1 MNIVQINITYN
12 IGSTGR
18 IMKDLDEVIDTSGN
32 HGYMVS
38 AYGASN
44 SNAMSKLYSINN
56 SFSNTPAKINLLVS
70 RITGMMGYRHKR
82 ETQDIIKWI
91 ESKKP
96 DIVHLHNIH
105 GDWINLESLFAYL
118 QYKKI
123 PVVWTLHD
131 CWAFTGRCSHFENC
145 GCEKWKTGCYQ
156 CHNKKIYPI
165 TYFFDRSQKMWA
177 DKKKLF
183 TSINNLTIVT
193 PSDWLGKYVKQ
204 SFLSQYPVITIH
216 NGIDLTTFQP
226 RSNEEK
232 KQKLVGNKKMILGV
246 AGMWTERKGLYD
258 FYKLAELLGTDYQ
271 VVLVGLNSRQMESVP
286 KNIIGISRTNS
297 VIELSELYS
306 MADYYVNMTYLDN
319 YPTTNLEAQAC
330 GTPTITYRTGGSP
343 ESVDA
348 DCIIDQ
354 GDVEAVLR
362 IIQQDGKKTL
372 EYYRGKALDNFGA
385 DKCFSSYLEL
395 YKSVLNAD
403 NTEGLRC

>member
-1 MNIVQINITYN
+1 MNIVQINASYN

-18 IMKDLDEVIDTSGN
+18 IMKDLDAVIDTNGN

-44 SNAMSKLYSINN
+44 SDISSKLYSINN
-56 SFSNTPAKINLLVS
+56 SSSNTPVKINLLVS
-70 RITGMMGYRHKR
+70 RITGVMGYRHKR
-82 ETQDIIKWI
+82 ETQDIIEWI

-105 GDWINLESLFAYL
+105 GDWINLETLFSFL
-118 QYKKI
+118 QRKKI

-165 TYFFDRSQKMWA
+165 TYFIDRSQKMWA

-204 SFLSQYPVITIH
+204 SFLANYPVITIH
-216 NGIDLTTFQP
+216 NGIDLSTFQP
-226 RSNEEK
+226 RLTGDK
-232 KQKLVGNKKMILGV
+232 KQKMVGTKKMILGV
-246 AGMWTERKGLYD
+246 AGMWTERKGLFD
-258 FYKLAELLGTDYQ
+258 FYKLADLLGLDYQ
-271 VVLVGLNSRQMESVP
+271 VVLVGLNSRQMDSLPE
-286 KNIIGISRTNS
+286 NIIGISRTNS

-343 ESVDA
+343 ESVQEA
-348 DCIIDQ
+348 DYVVDQ
-354 GDVEAVLR
+354 GNVGSVAA
-362 IIQQDGKKTL
+362 IITRNDRKTH
-372 EYYRGKALDNFGA
+372 EYYRENAVKSFGA
-385 DKCFSSYLEL
+385 EKCFASYLQI
-395 YKSVLNAD
+395 YKSVLKASN
-403 NTEGLRC
+403 EEI

>member
-1 MNIVQINITYN
+1 
-12 IGSTGR
+12 
-18 IMKDLDEVIDTSGN
+18 
-32 HGYMVS
+32 
-38 AYGASN
+38 
-44 SNAMSKLYSINN
+44 
-56 SFSNTPAKINLLVS
+56 
-70 RITGMMGYRHKR
+70 
-82 ETQDIIKWI
+82 
-91 ESKKP
+91 
-96 DIVHLHNIH
+96 
-105 GDWINLESLFAYL
+105 
-118 QYKKI
+118 
-123 PVVWTLHD
+123 
-131 CWAFTGRCSHFENC
+131 
-145 GCEKWKTGCYQ
+145 
-156 CHNKKIYPI
+156 
-165 TYFFDRSQKMWA
+165 MWA

-343 ESVDA
+343 ESVQEA
-348 DCIIDQ
+348 GYVVEQ
-354 GDVEAVLR
+354 GDVGSVAS
-362 IIQQDGKKTL
+362 IITRNDRKTH
-372 EYYRGKALDNFGA
+372 EYYRENAVKSFGA
-385 DKCFSSYLEL
+385 EKCFASYLQI
-395 YKSVLNAD
+395 YKSVLEASN
-403 NTEGLRC
+403 EEI